1 MRIVTSE
8 EQKEAFI
15 QEVGEDVLPEEY
27 GGRTKLVLLQDVAV
41 NY

>member
-8 EQKEAFI
+8 EEKEEFI
-15 QEVGEDVLPEEY
+15 REVGEDVLPEEY
-27 GGRTKLVLLQDVAV
+27 GGRAKLVLMQDVAV